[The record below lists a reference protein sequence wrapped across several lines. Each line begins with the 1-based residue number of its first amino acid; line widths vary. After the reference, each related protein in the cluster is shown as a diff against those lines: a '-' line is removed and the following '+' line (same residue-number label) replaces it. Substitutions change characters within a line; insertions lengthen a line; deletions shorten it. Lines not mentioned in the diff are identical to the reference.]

1 MLVLID
7 DPNKG
12 PRSFG
17 HGHFGSKSFRVLAIP
32 HIFGE
37 IFHTFPTLPHILFL
51 AREQITRYLSTTY
64 NFLHIFGTAIVI
76 YLSEDANELN
86 VPQIDRKFHKE
97 KGKFHK
103 KGDEKYIRRFT
114 KEK

>member
-1 MLVLID
+1 MTSGNVFSYSTSSWG
-7 DPNKG
+7 N
-12 PRSFG
+12 
-17 HGHFGSKSFRVLAIP
+17 IP
-32 HIFGE
+32 HF
-37 IFHTFPTLPHILFL
+37 FHTFHTLPHILFL
-51 AREQITRYLSTTY
+51 ARKQITHYLSITY

-86 VPQIDRKFHKE
+86 VPLKDRKFHKE

-103 KGDEKYIRRFT
+103 KGDGKYIRRFT

>member
-1 MLVLID
+1 MFLVKIISGFSYST
-7 DPNKG
+7 PFWGN
-12 PRSFG
+12 
-17 HGHFGSKSFRVLAIP
+17 IP
-32 HIFGE
+32 HF
-37 IFHTFPTLPHILFL
+37 FHTFPTLPHILFL
-51 AREQITRYLSTTY
+51 AREQITRYLSITY

-86 VPQIDRKFHKE
+86 VPQKDRKFHKE

-103 KGDEKYIRRFT
+103 KGDKKYIRRFT

>member
-1 MLVLID
+1 M
-7 DPNKG
+7 
-12 PRSFG
+12 
-17 HGHFGSKSFRVLAIP
+17 VLAIP
-32 HIFGE
+32 HLFGE

-51 AREQITRYLSTTY
+51 AQEQITRYLSITY

-86 VPQIDRKFHKE
+86 VPQKDRKFHKE
-97 KGKFHK
+97 KGIFHK
-103 KGDEKYIRRFT
+103 KGDGKYIRRFT

>member
-1 MLVLID
+1 M
-7 DPNKG
+7 
-12 PRSFG
+12 
-17 HGHFGSKSFRVLAIP
+17 
-32 HIFGE
+32 
-37 IFHTFPTLPHILFL
+37 
-51 AREQITRYLSTTY
+51 
-64 NFLHIFGTAIVI
+64 I

-86 VPQIDRKFHKE
+86 VPQKDRKFHKEKGKFHKE